1 MLRFEGMKIKRQHFK
16 RKMHMALCLLGFI
29 PYLLAAYLFINSDL
43 SWTESIGLFAALI
56 LVFHF
61 AGFHILRLF
70 SDELLHLVQESSDKD
85 NDYSLLPVSSSD
97 TKEVFHIKTNFN
109 RLLQK
114 LDMEREKFNHITI
127 QLLQESRKDSVEYKR
142 RLKAI
147 RPYVDQRVL
156 QDIILEKESRTQ
168 LRSEQKRVSILFVD
182 ICAFTQAS
190 EELEPDEVVD
200 LLNDFFNVAVGIIY
214 QNHGAVDKFIGDAI
228 MATFG
233 LGTPLHQ
240 VSVDAVCAGLELQD
254 AAKRLYLKRKK
265 EGKKTFKV
273 RVGINTGNVIAGDV
287 GSIDRMDYT
296 VIGDAVN
303 VASRI
308 CDHAEAGGILI
319 SNKTYSSCRKYFKVE
334 TRGHIKVKNRK
345 KTIETFV
352 VIEKNERAFKRHDR
366 FLVTVEAA
374 AQNFLKVR

>member
-1 MLRFEGMKIKRQHFK
+1 MKIKRQHFK

-29 PYLLAAYLFINSDL
+29 PYLLAAYLFMNSDL
-43 SWTESIGLFAALI
+43 HWKESIGLFAALV

-70 SDELLHLVQESSDKD
+70 SDELLDLVQESSGKN
-85 NDYSLLPVSSSD
+85 NDYSLLSVDPSD
-97 TKEVFHIKTNFN
+97 TKEVFHIKNNFN
-109 RLLQK
+109 SLLQK
-114 LDMEREKFNHITI
+114 LNLERENFNHITI

-156 QDIILEKESRTQ
+156 QDIILEKESLTQ
-168 LRSEQKRVSILFVD
+168 LRSERKRVSILFVD
-182 ICAFTQAS
+182 ICAFTRAS
-190 EELEPDEVVD
+190 EELEPDEIVD

-240 VSVDAVCAGLELQD
+240 VSVDAICAGLELQD

-273 RVGINTGNVIAGDV
+273 RVGINTGDVIAGDV

-319 SNKTYSSCRKYFKVE
+319 SNHTYVSCRKYFKVE
-334 TRGHIKVKNRK
+334 TRGHIQVKNRK
-345 KTIETFV
+345 KSIETFA

-366 FLVTVEAA
+366 FLMTVEAA
-374 AQNFLKVR
+374 SQNFLKVR

>member
-1 MLRFEGMKIKRQHFK
+1 MNIKRQHFK
-16 RKMHMALCLLGFI
+16 CKMHTALCLLGFV
-29 PYLLAAYLFINSDL
+29 PYLLVAYLFINSGF
-43 SWTESIGLFAALI
+43 SWTESSGLFAALI

-61 AGFHILRLF
+61 AGLYVLHLF
-70 SDELLHLVQESSDKD
+70 SDELLDLVQEGGYKD
-85 NDYSLLPVSSSD
+85 DDHSLLPVNCSD
-97 TKEVFHIKTNFN
+97 TDEVFHIKNNFN
-109 RLLQK
+109 SLLQK
-114 LDMEREKFNHITI
+114 LDLEREKFNYITI
-127 QLLQESRKDSVEYKR
+127 QLLKESRKDSKEYQR

-156 QDIILEKESRTQ
+156 QDIMLEKESRTQ
-168 LRSEQKRVSILFVD
+168 LRSERKRVSILFVD

-190 EELEPDEVVD
+190 EELQADEVVD

-233 LGTPLHQ
+233 LGVPLQQ

-254 AAKRLYLKRKK
+254 AAKRLFLTRKK
-265 EGKKTFKV
+265 KGKKPFKV
-273 RVGINTGNVIAGDV
+273 RVGINTGDVIAGDV

-319 SNKTYSSCRKYFKVE
+319 SNNAYANCHEYFKVE
-334 TRGHIKVKNRK
+334 ARGHIQVKNRK
-345 KTIETFV
+345 KHVEAFA
-352 VIEKNERAFKRHDR
+352 VIEKNEDAFKRYDR
-366 FLVTVEAA
+366 FLVATEAV
-374 AQNFLKVR
+374 AQKFLKVR